1 MTAKIYMWMSEKN
14 GMAQHEE
21 KKRVIRDIPEEVIFG
36 LFLIL
41 VISMYL
47 LRDQLP
53 HGARMWRAWIMVGTG
68 ILFVLDS
75 VIREITMQHRWSS
88 YARFVVGVVLVEVGA
103 GLIYGFEKFGSIYVC
118 TIVYISLYTVINRHR
133 MR

>member
-1 MTAKIYMWMSEKN
+1 
-14 GMAQHEE
+14 MAQHEE

-88 YARFVVGVVLVEVGA
+88 YARFVVGIVLAEVGA
-103 GLIYGFEKFGSIYVC
+103 GLIYGFGEFTFI
-118 TIVYISLYTVINRHR
+118 YISTFAYIFLYTVMARHK
-133 MR
+133 MG